1 MKEKLDENRK
11 YHILYAVGT
20 LSESSGVTAVI
31 MNCIR
36 HMDSD
41 KFCVDVAAHKPVP
54 ASLEEEIKAR
64 GGRVF
69 VLPGLSL
76 TGAFRI
82 SGKIRSLLSGAGM
95 PYDILHVHA
104 PNLAALYFY
113 AARRD
118 QVPVR
123 IAHSHN
129 TKFSDSFLRS
139 IRNYI
144 LTRPVCFLA
153 THCIACSE
161 KAGEFL
167 FGPRVMNRGDVLI
180 LPNGIDTDRFRYRP
194 EVRSQVR
201 DALSLPGTVLVL
213 GHIGRFDEQKNHSF
227 LLDVFASV
235 CRRRPDSVLML
246 VGDGPLLDQTK
257 HKAEDLGLR
266 DKILFLGRRS
276 DTDRLL
282 QAMDIFVM
290 PSRYE
295 GLPLAGVEAQ
305 AAGLPCLFS
314 GRITRELQLTDRVEF
329 LPTESGAEVW
339 AEAALRSADNFVRED
354 RSSQVA
360 GAGYDVRQSAGMLAG
375 WYRCWAKK
383 EY

>member
-1 MKEKLDENRK
+1 MTDKEVETKQ
-11 YHILYAVGT
+11 YHVLYVAGN
-20 LSESSGVTAVI
+20 LSETSGVTSVI
-31 MNCIR
+31 MNCVR
-36 HMDSD
+36 HLDPD
-41 KFCVDVAAHKPVP
+41 RFCLDVATHKPVP
-54 ASLEEEIKAR
+54 PALEQEIRTR

-69 VLPGLSL
+69 VLPALSL
-76 TGAFRI
+76 PGAFLIWR
-82 SGKIRSLLSGAGM
+82 KINGLLSGAGLS
-95 PYDILHVHA
+95 YDILHVHA

-113 AARRD
+113 SAIRLGIS
-118 QVPVR
+118 VR

-144 LTRPVCFLA
+144 LTRPVRFLA

-167 FGPRVMNRGDVLI
+167 FGPRAMNRGDVLI

-194 EVRSQVR
+194 KVRSQVR

-227 LLDVFASV
+227 LLEVFASV

-276 DTDRLL
+276 DADRLL
-282 QAMDIFVM
+282 QAMDIFMM

-305 AAGLPCLFS
+305 AAGLPCVFS
-314 GRITRELQLTDRVEF
+314 DRITRELQLTDLGMF
-329 LPTESGAEVW
+329 LPLESGAEVW